1 MRIYNKKKF
10 LFGVFM
16 IILGGAGLVIGI
28 IRESFDIKS
37 AIIDALLLLIGLGD
51 TARSLSR
58 QMSREDMVAERDER
72 NKLICLK
79 SKSRAFQVTQ
89 VMSCSLMLAFLA
101 AGKISGYEG
110 FTAMAVGLAFGVA
123 ISMFSELFTY
133 WYYEK
138 RN

>member
-16 IILGGAGLVIGI
+16 IILGGASLVIGI

-110 FTAMAVGLAFGVA
+110 FIAMAVGLAFGVA

>member
-1 MRIYNKKKF
+1 
-10 LFGVFM
+10 
-16 IILGGAGLVIGI
+16 
-28 IRESFDIKS
+28 
-37 AIIDALLLLIGLGD
+37 
-51 TARSLSR
+51 
-58 QMSREDMVAERDER
+58 MSREDMVAERDER
-72 NKLICLK
+72 NKLIWLK
-79 SKSRAFQVTQ
+79 SKSRVFQVTQ

-110 FTAMAVGLAFGVA
+110 FIAMAVCLAFGVA